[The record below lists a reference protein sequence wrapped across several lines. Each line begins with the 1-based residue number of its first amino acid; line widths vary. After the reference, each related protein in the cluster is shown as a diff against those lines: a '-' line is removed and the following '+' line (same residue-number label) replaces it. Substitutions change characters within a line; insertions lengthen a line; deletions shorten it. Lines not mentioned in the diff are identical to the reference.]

1 MSGIGE
7 LAGDLDRAAAAILAL
22 LEHERTGIVV
32 PDELKDAAIACS
44 KQLIAFAPNLMRHD
58 DETGEDQH
66 ERH

>member
-7 LAGDLDRAAAAILAL
+7 LAGDVDRAAAAILA

-32 PDELKDAAIACS
+32 PDELKDAAMACS